1 MEEERVDPKWRKP
14 TLRRQGRKNGGS
26 KGGRGAM
33 WREGE
38 RKGEQEREKE
48 GEKRMGGWK
57 LVLDQDQTY
66 CERRKR

>member
-1 MEEERVDPKWRKP
+1 
-14 TLRRQGRKNGGS
+14 
-26 KGGRGAM
+26 M

-48 GEKRMGGWK
+48 GEKRMVGRK
-57 LVLDQDQTY
+57 LVLDQDKTY

>member
-1 MEEERVDPKWRKP
+1 M
-14 TLRRQGRKNGGS
+14 RRWGRKNGES

-38 RKGEQEREKE
+38 RKREQEREKE

-57 LVLDQDQTY
+57 LVLDQDKTY